1 MDDRRP
7 EQVPGIASVG
17 LRADTLTHRLAFRS
31 LGYPKRTVRTCLEVR
46 LTQPCLEYNAAA
58 MRLRSQRK
66 HLDAATGGASPMP
79 NRQQT
84 LVWRAGLPQYRSIK
98 GEPGVNT
105 VAPASRRCDISERIA
120 MTCVTPA
127 RRRCHLILLDIAPN

>member
-17 LRADTLTHRLAFRS
+17 LRANTLTHRLAFRS

-46 LTQPCLEYNAAA
+46 FTQPCLEYNAAA
-58 MRLRSQRK
+58 MRLRRQRK
-66 HLDAATGGASPMP
+66 HLDAATGGASPVR

-84 LVWRAGLPQYRSIK
+84 GVWRAGLPQYLQLRANLASTQWHRRLA
-98 GEPGVNT
+98 GVT
-105 VAPASRRCDISERIA
+105 
-120 MTCVTPA
+120 
-127 RRRCHLILLDIAPN
+127 